1 MIEDKSLLKIDELYE
16 KYNLECSRKA
26 IFNEISKDKDKR
38 KSFFYRNIFKIEF
51 LLVLLV
57 SVAIIAGMLLCCINK
72 ISLIKL
78 NNRILTVILVFALLL
93 LLIVMCTF
101 ILLLSIVIVINVG
114 QNILKKRMIKKYN
127 ITIIEKDDKKKLVTF
142 KFENKINKIM
152 NMILENKKEMFI
164 KENLID
170 ISRDNLLTI
179 YQFVKERKE
188 NINRKISE
196 KSNMKIAISVTTI
209 VVTLLMSKTF
219 EKFEVIEII
228 LTNSIYFYIFLV
240 FLFIFAFAIY
250 KMCIV
255 VFELIEHHIF
265 LNSLIDKRNELES
278 FSNFLEEII
287 LNYNKIHKY
296 IHDEYSSKKN
306 NKKEKQK
313 VK

>member
-1 MIEDKSLLKIDELYE
+1 
-16 KYNLECSRKA
+16 
-26 IFNEISKDKDKR
+26 
-38 KSFFYRNIFKIEF
+38 
-51 LLVLLV
+51 
-57 SVAIIAGMLLCCINK
+57 
-72 ISLIKL
+72 
-78 NNRILTVILVFALLL
+78 
-93 LLIVMCTF
+93 MCTF

-306 NKKEKQK
+306 NKKDSNTSLLFGNE
-313 VK
+313 

>member
-16 KYNLECSRKA
+16 KYNLEYSRKA

-51 LLVLLV
+51 ILVLLV

-93 LLIVMCTF
+93 LLIGMCTF

>member
-26 IFNEISKDKDKR
+26 IFNEISKDKR

-51 LLVLLV
+51 ILVLLV

>member
-51 LLVLLV
+51 ILVLLV

-78 NNRILTVILVFALLL
+78 NNRILTVILVFAFLL
-93 LLIVMCTF
+93 LLIGMCTF

-209 VVTLLMSKTF
+209 VVTLLMTKTF
-219 EKFEVIEII
+219 EKFKVIEII
-228 LTNSIYFYIFLV
+228 LTNSIYFYIF
-240 FLFIFAFAIY
+240 FSIHIY
-250 KMCIV
+250 FRFCY
-255 VFELIEHHIF
+255 L
-265 LNSLIDKRNELES
+265 
-278 FSNFLEEII
+278 
-287 LNYNKIHKY
+287 
-296 IHDEYSSKKN
+296 
-306 NKKEKQK
+306 
-313 VK
+313 

>member
-1 MIEDKSLLKIDELYE
+1 
-16 KYNLECSRKA
+16 
-26 IFNEISKDKDKR
+26 
-38 KSFFYRNIFKIEF
+38 
-51 LLVLLV
+51 
-57 SVAIIAGMLLCCINK
+57 
-72 ISLIKL
+72 
-78 NNRILTVILVFALLL
+78 
-93 LLIVMCTF
+93 
-101 ILLLSIVIVINVG
+101 
-114 QNILKKRMIKKYN
+114 
-127 ITIIEKDDKKKLVTF
+127 
-142 KFENKINKIM
+142 M

-209 VVTLLMSKTF
+209 VVTLLMTKTF
-219 EKFEVIEII
+219 EKFKVIEII

-240 FLFIFAFAIY
+240 FIFIFAFAIY
-250 KMCIV
+250 KVCIF
-255 VFELIEHHIF
+255 VFELIEQNIF
-265 LNSLIDKRNELES
+265 LNSLIDKRNEIES